1 MIDIMK
7 SVLLGLIEGL
17 TEFVPV
23 SSTGHLI
30 VATDLLGIRQ
40 PLAATLAISIQFG
53 AVLALVWF
61 YRRDLWTQTQA
72 VRRDRATQRFWLLLL
87 IAAVP
92 AGVLGLIWHEWITAT
107 LFTPATVGV
116 ALVLGGLVLIVVER
130 RPLRLRTHGLVSI
143 GWRQAAAI
151 GLMQATALVPG
162 VSRSAATLMG
172 GLLVGLDRPTATV
185 FSFWLA
191 LPTLGAATLFELA
204 TSMGGLTP
212 HDVLLVLVG
221 LLAAFASA
229 LVVVGWLLR
238 YVARHTFRP
247 FGYYRIVAGAALLLW
262 SLLRLR

>member
-1 MIDIMK
+1 MLEMLYGL
-7 SVLLGLIEGL
+7 LLGLIEGL

-40 PLAATLAISIQFG
+40 PLAATLAISIQLG

-61 YRRDLWTQTQA
+61 YRRDLWGQA
-72 VRRDRATQRFWLLLL
+72 RVVWRDRATRRFWLLLL
-87 IAAVP
+87 IAVAP
-92 AGVLGLIWHEWITAT
+92 AGALGLIWHKWITAT

-116 ALVLGGLVLIVVER
+116 ALVLGGLVLILVER

-143 GWRQAAAI
+143 SWRQAAAI

-162 VSRSAATLMG
+162 VSRSAATLIG
-172 GLLVGLDRPTATV
+172 GLLVGLDRPTATA

-191 LPTLGAATLFELA
+191 LPTLGAATLFELV
-204 TSMGGLTP
+204 TGLGGLTP
-212 HDVLLVLVG
+212 HDGLLVLVG

-238 YVARHTFRP
+238 YVSRHTFQP
-247 FGYYRIVAGAALLLW
+247 FGYYRIAIGAALLFW
-262 SLLRLR
+262 SFLRLR